1 LFEKFADEIPGGRW
15 THVGEVF
22 GKQFK
27 PPFWKRPGW
36 YSNTFSID
44 INRRE
49 SLIQYCLCL
58 ASRVVTQRMMD
69 NDNNHPLSSLP
80 PDDHNSPDN
89 HNSPEPQQTDPP
101 VTDHY
106 SPEPQQIDPPVTDP
120 SLNNILNF

>member
-1 LFEKFADEIPGGRW
+1 MFEKFADEIPGGRW

-22 GKQFK
+22 GEQFK
-27 PPFWKRPGW
+27 PPFWERPGW
-36 YSNTFSID
+36 HSNTFSID

-58 ASRVVTQRMMD
+58 ASRVVTQRMMY

-80 PDDHNSPDN
+80 PDDHNSP
-89 HNSPEPQQTDPP
+89 EPQQT
-101 VTDHY
+101 
-106 SPEPQQIDPPVTDP
+106 DPPVTDP